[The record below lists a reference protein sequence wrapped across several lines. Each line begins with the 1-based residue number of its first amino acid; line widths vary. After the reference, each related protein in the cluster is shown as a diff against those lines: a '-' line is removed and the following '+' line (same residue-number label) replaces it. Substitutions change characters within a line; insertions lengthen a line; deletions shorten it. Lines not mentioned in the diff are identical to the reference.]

1 MEYSNGVA
9 QPADPPEVLERFHAT
24 LDLVQIIA
32 GQLKACVGSVVEIDD
47 LLSYGRAG
55 LLDAARRFD
64 SQRGVPFRA
73 YATLRIR
80 GTIIDGIRSLSPLP
94 RRTYD
99 RLRGLMAIDLFHE
112 GVVDD
117 TYAAASAQCAPQ
129 VADAALVDHLANLA
143 TAMAI
148 GMIATPVRGED
159 DSVAALSPLQSP
171 EDAACESEMRET
183 IRLALDELPR
193 KEAEL
198 VRRHYFEGDQFDV
211 VATELGLSKSWASR
225 LHAKAI
231 ARLAKRLKLAGIVP

>member
-1 MEYSNGVA
+1 MA

-24 LDLVQIIA
+24 LDLVHLIA
-32 GQLKACVGSVVEIDD
+32 GQLKACVGSVVEIGD

-99 RLRGLMAIDLFHE
+99 RLRGLMAMDLFHE
-112 GVVDD
+112 GIVDD
-117 TYAAASAQCAPQ
+117 TYAAASAPGTPQAADCAL
-129 VADAALVDHLANLA
+129 ADHLANLA

-159 DSVAALSPLQSP
+159 DSMTGLSPLQSP
-171 EDAACESEMRET
+171 EDAASDSEMREN
-183 IRLALDELPR
+183 IRRALRGTSKARGRVGSPPLPR
-193 KEAEL
+193 G
-198 VRRHYFEGDQFDV
+198 RPIR
-211 VATELGLSKSWASR
+211 
-225 LHAKAI
+225 
-231 ARLAKRLKLAGIVP
+231 